1 MKCSFP
7 FPHFGSFRSD
17 QYLRISSHLKKKHN
31 FESKIR
37 QIHDFSDFVGTQ
49 RNEGNRDMNGQ
60 ITFLTNKIII
70 ESQEETLLS
79 MLLPGVIFEQNSK
92 FE

>member
-1 MKCSFP
+1 MKS
-7 FPHFGSFRSD
+7 
-17 QYLRISSHLKKKHN
+17 LEKKIHN

-60 ITFLTNKIII
+60 ITFLTSKITEI
-70 ESQEETLLS
+70 QGETLLS
-79 MLLPGVIFEQNSK
+79 MLSHGSYFEEK
-92 FE
+92 LDI